1 MSVRRTRRPSPPST
15 PGSLRSTAE
24 PVFRTTQRSPHRV
37 ALVRAGIWAAVAAGP
52 VALLVAVAAP
62 APSAT
67 PPPALPASTPGISRE
82 ADPAGVAE
90 LFCDLWLRAG
100 AGAGESTDSATVRAV
115 RALAPDAALPEGLS
129 QGEELLRTVAVRSAQ
144 VEGGNAWSVVVAA
157 HFRSAA
163 PGAESDG
170 DSVSEVRYFAV
181 PVTSSAVEGA
191 GGFTVTGVPA
201 QVAGPGKAKV
211 AASPFGT
218 LLPGQGALA
227 VSLGEFFDAY
237 LVGVGE
243 VGRYLAPGADLS
255 PVRGSNYRSVAVGEV
270 RADSEVADGAVPADG
285 TEVRVRAAVTA
296 VDGGGGQWPL
306 EYELSMRSR
315 SGRWEVSG
323 LRAGAAAPARS
334 AVAGG
339 AAK

>member
-1 MSVRRTRRPSPPST
+1 MSVRRTRRPSPAST
-15 PGSLRSTAE
+15 SGSLRSAAE
-24 PVFRTTQRSPHRV
+24 PAVRTTQRSPHRV
-37 ALVRAGIWAAVAAGP
+37 ALVRAGVWAAVAAGP

-67 PPPALPASTPGISRE
+67 PPQSRPASAPGISRGV
-82 ADPAGVAE
+82 DPAGVAE

-100 AGAGESTDSATVRAV
+100 ASAGDSADSATVRAV
-115 RALAPDAALPEGLS
+115 RALAPDVALPEGLTR
-129 QGEELLRTVAVRSAQ
+129 GELLRTVAVRSAQ
-144 VEGGNAWSVVVAA
+144 VEGDAWSVVVAA

-163 PGAESDG
+163 PGAEGDG
-170 DSVSEVRYFAV
+170 DSGSDVRYFAV

-191 GGFTVTGVPA
+191 GRFTVTGVPA
-201 QVAGPGKAKV
+201 QVAGPGRAKV
-211 AASPFGT
+211 AATPFGT

-243 VGRYLAPGADLS
+243 VGRYLAPEAELS
-255 PVRGSNYRSVAVGEV
+255 PVRGSGYRSVAVGEV

-285 TEVRVRAAVTA
+285 TEVQVRAAVTA

-323 LRAGAAAPARS
+323 MHAGATAPARS
-334 AVAGG
+334 VTAGG